1 MFAKHAAN
9 VIIATAMISVFIG
22 VFFFTYA
29 SKIEQ
34 DIVVKRTTE
43 IVDSMV
49 SSAQIIPPSEKALI
63 STQIAPNLT
72 IPASLE
78 QQDAEVAAAN
88 KQLMIYAAKAIAIFV
103 SICVI
108 VVGCLVYY
116 YKLPLGELIQNNLI
130 ILVFVALT
138 EFIFLTFFAQNYIT
152 IDGNYVKKTVVES
165 LISFGGGK

>member
-78 QQDAEVAAAN
+78 QQDAEVAAA
-88 KQLMIYAAKAIAIFV
+88 
-103 SICVI
+103 
-108 VVGCLVYY
+108 
-116 YKLPLGELIQNNLI
+116 
-130 ILVFVALT
+130 
-138 EFIFLTFFAQNYIT
+138 
-152 IDGNYVKKTVVES
+152 
-165 LISFGGGK
+165 